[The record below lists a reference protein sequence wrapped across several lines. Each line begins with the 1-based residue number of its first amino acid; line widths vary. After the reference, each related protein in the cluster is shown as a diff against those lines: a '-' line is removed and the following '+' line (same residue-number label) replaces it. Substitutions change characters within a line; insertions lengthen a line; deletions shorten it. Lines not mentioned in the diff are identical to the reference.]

1 MFKNMK
7 KKYKVVIIGA
17 GPSGLSAALNL
28 KKFGVDDILVVE
40 RFVFPR
46 YKCCA
51 GYITG
56 KTRLAYEKLGL
67 DIGECNYS
75 LIKDFN
81 ICYCRKQKI
90 QIVNKF
96 LFTNKNIDRT
106 ELDYAFFRLAKEH
119 GVEVRENAKISE
131 HNIKN
136 NTITLSDGSIIEY
149 EHLIFADGTEGFG
162 SRYHKVKRKN
172 IAMQMTFESDRRE
185 AIDIHFGIT
194 KRGYGWVSSY
204 GGITNVGL
212 TDVYDKAVNY
222 REVFSAF
229 LKSVGFD
236 CGLSGL
242 KAAFTPIGARK
253 AAISDNVYFVGDAVG
268 ACDPLTLS
276 GLRYG
281 LGSGEIC
288 AKAIA
293 ENKSKI
299 YKRYVK
305 KLKTKFGFMRFLQ
318 KVFYLPP
325 VGFFVFSVMCRVFGK
340 AVSSVFNNF
349 FVNKK

>member
-1 MFKNMK
+1 MK
-7 KKYKVVIIGA
+7 KKYKVIIVGA

-28 KKFGVDDILVVE
+28 KKLGVDDILVVE

-56 KTRLAYEKLGL
+56 KTKLAYEKLGL
-67 DIGECNYS
+67 DIGNCSYS

-81 ICYCRKQKI
+81 VCYRRKQKI
-90 QIVNKF
+90 QIINKF

-106 ELDYAFFRLAKEH
+106 ELDYAFFRLALES
-119 GVEVRENAKISE
+119 GVEVRENTKVSE
-131 HNIKN
+131 HNAN
-136 NTITLSDGSIIEY
+136 SNAITLSDGSILEY
-149 EHLIFADGTEGFG
+149 EHLIFADGTFGFG
-162 SRYHKVKRKN
+162 SRYQKVKCKN
-172 IAMQMTFESDRRE
+172 IAMQMTFESDKNE

-212 TDVYDKAVNY
+212 TDVYVKNVNY
-222 REVFSAF
+222 REVFSEF
-229 LKSVGFD
+229 LKSMGFD
-236 CGLSGL
+236 CGVNGL
-242 KAAFTPIGARK
+242 KAAFTPIGERK
-253 AAISDNVYFVGDAVG
+253 AVISDNVYFVGDAVG

-281 LGSGEIC
+281 LDSGEIC

-299 YKRYVK
+299 YKRFVK
-305 KLKTKFGFMRFLQ
+305 KMKTKFGFMRFLQ

-325 VGFFVFSVMCRVFGK
+325 VRFLVFSVMCRVFGK
-340 AVSSVFNNF
+340 TVSSVFNNF

>member
-1 MFKNMK
+1 MK
-7 KKYKVVIIGA
+7 KKYKVIIVGA

-28 KKFGVDDILVVE
+28 KKLGVDDILIVE

-67 DIGECNYS
+67 DIGNCNYS

-81 ICYCRKQKI
+81 VYYRRKQKI

-96 LFTNKNIDRT
+96 LFTNEKIDRT
-106 ELDYAFFRLAKEH
+106 QLDYALFRLALEC
-119 GVEVRENAKISE
+119 GVEVRENTKISE
-131 HNIKN
+131 HNVKS
-136 NTITLSDGSIIEY
+136 NTITLSDGSILEY
-149 EHLIFADGTEGFG
+149 EHLVFADGTLGFG
-162 SRYHKVKRKN
+162 SRYQKVKRKN
-172 IAMQMTFESDRRE
+172 IAMQMTFESDRAE

-212 TDVYDKAVNY
+212 TDVYDKNVNY
-222 REVFSAF
+222 REVFSEF

-236 CGLSGL
+236 CELNGL

-253 AAISDNVYFVGDAVG
+253 AVIANNVNFVGDAVG

-281 LGSGEIC
+281 LDSGENC

-293 ENKSKI
+293 KNKSKI

-318 KVFYLPP
+318 KLFYLPP
-325 VGFFVFSVMCRVFGK
+325 VRFLVFSVMCRVFGK
-340 AVSSVFNNF
+340 TVSSVFNNF